1 MPTIRSSRAI
11 PNTSAPTAFI
21 RRVPATS
28 ASPASLSTP
37 YTSMFRRLFHSR
49 AADPSGQAGLAVES
63 ANLWKTYGFGSNRV
77 DALRGIDLRI
87 EHGELVA
94 IAGPSGC
101 GKTTLLN
108 CLAGLESDF
117 RGDVTLAGISL
128 RNLSDDQR
136 AGLRGAE
143 TRRRALEM
151 LSAVGLSDRLDH
163 RPSALSGGQQQ
174 RVAIAR
180 ALVNRPAIVWADEP
194 TGNLDTDASGEIM
207 ALIRRLNHENGQTF
221 VIVTH
226 APEVAATAR
235 RLIRMHDGQIVA
247 DGPVSAGSLRGWNGE
262 PDLERVG

>member
-1 MPTIRSSRAI
+1 
-11 PNTSAPTAFI
+11 
-21 RRVPATS
+21 
-28 ASPASLSTP
+28 
-37 YTSMFRRLFHSR
+37 MFRRLFHSR

-63 ANLWKTYGFGSNRV
+63 ANLWKTYGFGSTRV
-77 DALRGIDLRI
+77 EALRGIDLRI
-87 EHGELVA
+87 ARGELVA

-136 AGLRGAE
+136 ARLRARATGFIFQSFNLLPTLSALENVEMPLLIAGLRGAE

-151 LSAVGLSDRLDH
+151 LAAVGLSDRLDH

-226 APEVAATAR
+226 APDVAATAR
-235 RLIRMHDGQIVA
+235 RLIRMRDGQIVA
-247 DGPVSAGSLRGWNGE
+247 DGPVSAGSLPGWNGE